1 MAQDALQLL
10 KKVPLFSG
18 FDDRYLSRILKTSR
32 EREFAAGTP
41 ILREGEQSNVGLY
54 LILDGQVEVRKGDQ
68 VLSRLGAGQF
78 FGEMALLDD
87 QPRSADVVAT
97 APTKCLVL
105 SRWDFKG
112 LIKAYPDIALGIM
125 QELAR
130 RLRDTDR
137 MLSA

>member
-1 MAQDALQLL
+1 MAQDVQLL

-18 FDDRYLSRILKTSR
+18 FGARHLEAIAKTAKEMDYPSG
-32 EREFAAGTP
+32 AA
-41 ILREGEQSNVGLY
+41 ILREGEQSNVGFY
-54 LILDGQVEVRKGDQ
+54 LILDGQVEVWKGNQ

-87 QPRSADVVAT
+87 QPRSADVVTT

-105 SRWDFKG
+105 TRWDFKG
-112 LIKAYPDIALGIM
+112 LVKTYPDIALSVM

-137 MLSA
+137 TLSA

>member
-1 MAQDALQLL
+1 MAQDVQLL
-10 KKVPLFSG
+10 KKVPLFLG
-18 FDDRYLSRILKTSR
+18 FGARHLEAIAKTAK
-32 EREFAAGTP
+32 EMDYPAGAT
-41 ILREGEQSNVGLY
+41 ILREGEQSNVGFY
-54 LILDGQVEVRKGDQ
+54 LILDGQVEVRKGNQ

-87 QPRSADVVAT
+87 QPRSADVVTT

-105 SRWDFKG
+105 TRWDFKG
-112 LIKAYPDIALGIM
+112 LVKTYPDIALSVI

-137 MLSA
+137 TLSA